1 LACALRRSH
10 TGGSTGKEDSIDLTA
25 IVTWI
30 IFGAIVGV
38 IARFLMP
45 GRDPMGWIA
54 TIVLGIVGSF
64 VGGYLGQLLFQGNA
78 SLPPPS
84 AGWIGSIIG
93 ALIVLAIYRYTQGR
107 RVTV

>member
-1 LACALRRSH
+1 MERS
-10 TGGSTGKEDSIDLTA
+10 EDRMDLTS

-38 IARFLMP
+38 VARFLMP
-45 GRDPMGWIA
+45 GRDSMGWIP

-64 VGGYLGQLLFQGNA
+64 VGGWLAQLLFQGSA
-78 SLPPPS
+78 ALPPPS
-84 AGWIGSIIG
+84 AGWIGSIVG
-93 ALIVLAIYRYTQGR
+93 AIIVLAVYRYTQGR

>member
-1 LACALRRSH
+1 MRPAAQAHRRKQPERRTAL
-10 TGGSTGKEDSIDLTA
+10 DLTA

-30 IFGAIVGV
+30 IFGAIIGV